1 MDGPFNSSKVQ
12 EKYFLEWTNELQK
25 VAQEEGRTLEARV
38 MRKMSEED
46 PHSCSR
52 QIRERRISS

>member
-1 MDGPFNSSKVQ
+1 MVPLNHSKVQ
-12 EKYFLEWTNELQK
+12 EKYFLEKTNELRK
-25 VAQEEGRTLEARV
+25 VAQEEGRTLEAMV